1 MFDNRIFIDI
11 LELSRYVSVNGKT
24 LDFKI
29 HNLAI
34 LRNDTICVSHINT
47 SIDPQKQKKLRL
59 NKSKFCYQKSK
70 FKDGTLIN
78 ICNKTMVIIE

>member
-47 SIDPQKQKKLRL
+47 SIDP
-59 NKSKFCYQKSK
+59 
-70 FKDGTLIN
+70 
-78 ICNKTMVIIE
+78 